1 MTTIQPS
8 GSGPTG
14 TDFSNLVASQIG
26 VPYVWGGTSHAGF
39 DCSGLVWWAAQQL
52 GIRNF
57 PRTSEEQWGAVQRI
71 RADQLQ
77 PGDLIFMNFPGEAS
91 PGHVVI
97 YQGGDEIIQAPST
110 GQLVQRDSFTAGT
123 AQQWGAVIVGYGRIP
138 GLNYAG
144 EPVTKNLGSGGTV
157 IGGQV
162 PGGGGGGLG
171 GWVTSVITDLSL
183 PGLAGLGSVL
193 SSGSSVAQSIVGLAA
208 PLIKIAEAIDWFF
221 HPAHWIRLFAGIA
234 GGILVLAGIWQ
245 MSHAGEGGAY

>member
-1 MTTIQPS
+1 MPGPT
-8 GSGPTG
+8 GSNTGPTG
-14 TDFSNLVASQIG
+14 TDFSNLAASQIG

-77 PGDLIFMNFPGEAS
+77 PGDLIFMNFPGEVS

-97 YQGGDEIIQAPST
+97 YQGGDQIIQAPST

-138 GLNYAG
+138 GLNYSG
-144 EPVTKNLGSGGTV
+144 EPVTRNLGSGGTV

-162 PGGGGGGLG
+162 PQAGGLG
-171 GWVTSVITDLSL
+171 GFVSGVWQDLSL
-183 PGLAGLGSVL
+183 PLGGIASVVG
-193 SSGSSVAQSIVGLAA
+193 SASSVAQAIAGLAA
-208 PLIKIAEAIDWFF
+208 PLVKIAEGLDWFF
-221 HPAHWIRLFAGIA
+221 HPAHWIRLFAGVA
-234 GGILVLAGIWQ
+234 GGILVLFGIWQ